1 MSTLYIMCGVPGCGK
16 STWCKNNVPKDAVY
30 VSRDEVRFSMLKPT
44 DAYFSKEKEVFDE
57 FVRRIKEGLDA
68 GKTVYADATHLN
80 RSSRSKLI
88 NAVGR
93 GQYDFQALVL
103 IASLDTCLL
112 RNSQRSGRA
121 YVPEES
127 IESMYNNFT
136 IPNKNEG
143 FSAVW
148 TMEVD

>member
-1 MSTLYIMCGVPGCGK
+1 
-16 STWCKNNVPKDAVY
+16 
-30 VSRDEVRFSMLKPT
+30 MLKPT
-44 DAYFSKEKEVFDE
+44 DAYFSKEQEVFDE
-57 FVRRIKEGLDA
+57 FIRRIKEGLDA

-121 YVPEES
+121 YVPEDS

-143 FSAVW
+143 FSEVW
-148 TMEVD
+148 IKEVD